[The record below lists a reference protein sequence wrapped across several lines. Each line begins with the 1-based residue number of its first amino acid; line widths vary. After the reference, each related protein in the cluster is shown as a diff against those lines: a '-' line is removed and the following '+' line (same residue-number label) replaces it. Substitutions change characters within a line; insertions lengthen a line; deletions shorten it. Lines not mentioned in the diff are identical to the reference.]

1 MNIIL
6 VGQSKFY
13 FLSIFTF
20 QELSGSFAH
29 VKCSLHHITTTAQFL
44 SAFSTRECCFTFSVP
59 LNFLCF
65 YQFCNCNF
73 VVKKHSFLIYRALC
87 FISDYSFVLDLVFSP
102 CLITRSLSLSL
113 SPSPSLSSIFPYVF
127 LFLLHFCLPVWR
139 PSNPPKL
146 YLPLSEEVLTSKV

>member
-1 MNIIL
+1 MFPTPYNYNY
-6 VGQSKFY
+6 VA
-13 FLSIFTF
+13 T
-20 QELSGSFAH
+20 
-29 VKCSLHHITTTAQFL
+29 FL

-87 FISDYSFVLDLVFSP
+87 FISDDSFFLDLVFFLP
-102 CLITRSLSLSL
+102 VLIYLSLSLSL

-127 LFLLHFCLPVWR
+127 LFLLHFCLSVWR